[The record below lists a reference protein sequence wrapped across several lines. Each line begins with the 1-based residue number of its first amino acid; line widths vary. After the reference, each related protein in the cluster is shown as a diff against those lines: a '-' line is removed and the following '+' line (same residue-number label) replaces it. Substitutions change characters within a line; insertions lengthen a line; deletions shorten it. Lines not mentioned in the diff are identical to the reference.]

1 MQYIAYTDGSCKVD
15 GNGGYSAIIL
25 DGEGRII
32 KILYR
37 GYDNTTNNR
46 QEIRGVLSVLEYFK
60 EPTNL
65 LIYSDSQYVVNT
77 IKEDWAKK

>member
-1 MQYIAYTDGSCKVD
+1 MQYVAYTDGSCKAD
-15 GNGGYSAIIL
+15 GKGGYSAIIL
-25 DGEGRII
+25 DGKGRII

-46 QEIRGVLSVLEYFK
+46 QEILGVLSILEYFK
-60 EPTNL
+60 EPIDL

-77 IKEDWAKK
+77 IKEG

>member
-15 GNGGYSAIIL
+15 GKGGYSAIIL
-25 DGEGRII
+25 DEEGRII

-46 QEIRGVLSVLEYFK
+46 QEILGVLSVLEYFK
-60 EPTNL
+60 EPIDL

-77 IKEDWAKK
+77 IKEG